1 MGCSANETVRWQEFA
16 VSTENPA
23 RRVARLIVLAAGMA
37 STLAAP
43 AGLSAAPS
51 AASVDKPPQFVPHS
65 SSVIKP
71 EQLAPQAATAVE
83 YATFV
88 E

>member
-1 MGCSANETVRWQEFA
+1 M
-16 VSTENPA
+16 STENPA
-23 RRVARLIVLAAGMA
+23 RRVTRLIVLAAAVTGA
-37 STLAAP
+37 LAAP
-43 AGLSAAPS
+43 AGLSMVPL
-51 AASVDKPPQFVPHS
+51 AASVDKPPQFMPHS

-71 EQLAPQAATAVE
+71 EQFAPQAATAVE